1 MIPPSTSG
9 VLQRTTFLLPRKSSE
24 KSVALNL
31 EIFPELT
38 CIATL
43 EDDGGIGE
51 FLWWQ
56 AELGAEKD
64 FGRPA
69 SGQSHE
75 AHAFFEVALAGQEGE
90 SLLDEGLRVQRDQVG
105 LVLVDALVIAN
116 VQCAGLF
123 WLERKIAEAPI
134 YPPRSVKT

>member
-1 MIPPSTSG
+1 MNLSSS
-9 VLQRTTFLLPRKSSE
+9 VKWLLFWE
-24 KSVALNL
+24 
-31 EIFPELT
+31 
-38 CIATL
+38 
-43 EDDGGIGE
+43 
-51 FLWWQ
+51 
-56 AELGAEKD
+56 AELGAKKNL
-64 FGRPA
+64 GRPA

-75 AHAFFEVALAGQEGE
+75 AHAFFEIALAGQEGE
-90 SLLDEGLRVQRDQVG
+90 SFLDEGIWIQRDQVG